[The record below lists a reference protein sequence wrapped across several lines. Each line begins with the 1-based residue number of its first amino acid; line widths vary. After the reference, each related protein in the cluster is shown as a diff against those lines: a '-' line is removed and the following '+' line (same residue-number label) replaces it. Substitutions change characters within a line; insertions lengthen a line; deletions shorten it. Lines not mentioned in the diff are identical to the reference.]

1 MKIYQLVIEEPMLHE
16 FSPNLVWSNLYKRH
30 FIEQLQNK
38 DIITHCQLDKLNN
51 DIKNNTD
58 IDYAVEKIKEIVLRV
73 AEKSLP

>member
-1 MKIYQLVIEEPMLHE
+1 MKIDQLVIEEPMLHK

-30 FIEQLQNK
+30 FTEQLQNK
-38 DIITHCQLDKLNN
+38 DIITQLDKLNN
-51 DIKNNTD
+51 DIKTNTD